1 MTSLCI
7 AVVTHSAVKLILLN
21 ICCLLLW
28 KVISLAYCSIGR
40 LRSKICFIV
49 TDFSGVTPLYGTTK
63 RALIDDCMTFQEN
76 ICLRFCYTH
85 STPDYF

>member
-21 ICCLLLW
+21 ICYLFLR
-28 KVISLAYCSIGR
+28 KVESLAYCSIGH

-49 TDFSGVTPLYGTTK
+49 TDCSFSGVTLLWWYQKEKCSRCLHDISGKRTPEVLLY
-63 RALIDDCMTFQEN
+63 
-76 ICLRFCYTH
+76 
-85 STPDYF
+85 